1 MLRNL
6 NIKEEYY
13 TGESDL
19 VEEFYK
25 PCLENSYRYD
35 RSVGFFRSSVFIL
48 IGPELIKFALRG
60 GKVRLICSPS
70 LADNDLKAIS
80 EGYET
85 RGDLEDALSKDI
97 EALISNTEVTKNTEA
112 LATLIKCDVLEVRIA
127 FLPEAKGE
135 YHTKLGLLKDE
146 YGNSVSFKGSVNE
159 SWTGWHERGNHETLD
174 VFVSWEP
181 GRDERQV
188 QRNSSYFDNLWADNI
203 PKLKV
208 VPFPEVCKKQ
218 LESVAKKSVEDID
231 PDELVDYFKVNLPSS
246 AKEEASSKNPATSR
260 KPFPHQEAA
269 LNSWMNQGFRGI
281 LEHATGSGKTFTALL
296 ALKEHL
302 EGGGVGLV
310 LVPDRLLHKQW
321 TEELQTELPD
331 FIVLKCG
338 DGNNTWRKNS
348 RLHKFTR
355 PVPGIS
361 GRVVLTTM
369 PTARTEEF
377 RNSICGGEHLFV
389 IADEVHEV
397 GSTENSMALL
407 IESGKRLGLSAT
419 PRRYNDPIGTQKIF
433 EYFGKVVEPPF
444 TLADAIKS
452 GRLVNYEYHPQPIYL
467 TPEESEKWE
476 SESKKIVKEYARAKR
491 DADGNTV
498 LSPYLQN
505 LIIQRARIA
514 KKASAKV
521 PYAIRVIEKEY
532 HDGESWLIYCED
544 QSQLNEVIAGLR
556 KKGFSPC
563 EYHTNMKGDQLSSLE
578 WYKKFGGI
586 MVSIRCL
593 DQGVDIPKISH
604 AIILASSQNPRQ
616 FIQRRGR
623 VLRINPGKYKA
634 VIHDAVVVPFNL
646 ESEPGQ
652 LSLLKSELQRSIQFS
667 SDAINS
673 SGANTLISIAID
685 LGVNPEE
692 NSLLNTDGI
701 EDLKEKEDE

>member
-6 NIKEEYY
+6 NLNEEYY

-19 VEEFYK
+19 IEEFYK
-25 PCLENSYRYD
+25 PCLENAHRYD

-48 IGPELIKFALRG
+48 IGPELVNFALRG

-70 LADNDLKAIS
+70 LVDKDLEAIS
-80 EGYET
+80 VGYNS
-85 RGDLEDALSKDI
+85 RSDLEDALSMEI
-97 EALISNTEVTKNTEA
+97 EALIANTEVTKNTEA
-112 LATLIKCDVLEVRIA
+112 LATLIKCGVLEVRIA

-135 YHTKLGLLKDE
+135 YHTKLGLFKDE
-146 YGNSVSFKGSVNE
+146 HGNTVSFKGSVNE

-174 VFVSWEP
+174 VFVSWAP

-188 QRNSSYFDNLWADNI
+188 QRNSSYFDSLWADNI

-218 LESVAKKSVEDID
+218 LESIAKKSIEDID
-231 PDELVDYFKVNLPSS
+231 PKELVDFFKVNPTFP
-246 AKEEASSKNPATSR
+246 AKAEANSESITTSR
-260 KPFPHQEAA
+260 KPFPHQETA
-269 LNSWMNQGFRGI
+269 LNSWINQGCRGI

-302 EGGGVGLV
+302 ISGGVGLV
-310 LVPDRLLHKQW
+310 VVPDRLLHKQW
-321 TEELQTELPD
+321 AEELQSELPD
-331 FIVLKCG
+331 IGILKCG
-338 DGNNTWRKNS
+338 DGNNAWRKNS

-355 PVPGIS
+355 PVAGIS
-361 GRVVLTTM
+361 GRVVLTTIS
-369 PTARTEEF
+369 TARTEEF
-377 RNSICGGEHLFV
+377 RNSICGGDHLFI

-397 GSTENSMALL
+397 GSTENSMTLL

-419 PRRYNDPIGTQKIF
+419 PRRYNDPVGTQKIID
-433 EYFGKVVEPPF
+433 YFGKVIEPPF

-452 GRLVNYEYHPQPIYL
+452 GRLVNYEYHPHPIYL
-467 TPEESEKWE
+467 STEESDKWK
-476 SESKKIVKEYARAKR
+476 SESKKIVKEIARAKR
-491 DADGNTV
+491 DANGNAI
-498 LSPYLQN
+498 LSPYIQN

-521 PYAIRVIEKEY
+521 PYAVRVIQKEY
-532 HDGESWLIYCED
+532 CEGQSWLIYCED
-544 QSQLNEVIAGLR
+544 QDQLNQVIGDLR

-563 EYHTNMKGDQLSSLE
+563 EYHSNMKGDQLSTLE

-623 VLRINPGKYKA
+623 VLRVSPGKYKA
-634 VIHDAVVVPFNL
+634 VIHDAVVVPFDL
-646 ESEPGQ
+646 DSEPEQ

-667 SDAINS
+667 GDAINS
-673 SGANTLISIAID
+673 SAANTLLSIAIN
-685 LGVNPEE
+685 LGIDPDE
-692 NSLLNTDGI
+692 STLLNTDGI
-701 EDLKEKEDE
+701 EESKEKEDE